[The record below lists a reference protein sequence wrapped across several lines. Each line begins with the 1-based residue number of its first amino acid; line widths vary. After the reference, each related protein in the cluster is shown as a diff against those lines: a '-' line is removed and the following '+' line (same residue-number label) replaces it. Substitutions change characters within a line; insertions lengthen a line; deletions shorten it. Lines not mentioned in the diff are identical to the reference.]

1 MGGGGRLVWKSSV
14 KIAVKEKTNV
24 QRTVQKQGIAEF
36 MNLVFKACNE
46 LNL

>member
-1 MGGGGRLVWKSSV
+1 MQEELEALQPQL

-36 MNLVFKACNE
+36 TNLVFKACNE